1 MVVLE
6 GYKISKVVCG
16 FFYSIVWV
24 IIDMSVFIIYEF
36 VLFFIFRDVL
46 GVTLLG
52 KGYFVFYIYRFVY
65 FGFVLGLLLEKYKVL

>member
-1 MVVLE
+1 MVLE

-24 IIDMSVFIIYEF
+24 IIDMLVFIIYEF

-46 GVTLLG
+46 GVILLG
-52 KGYFVFYIYRFVY
+52 KGYFIFNKYYYFIY
-65 FGFVLGLLLEKYKVL
+65 FGFIKGLLLENYYV